1 MVTFTDIIRY
11 VCFVGIYLRINP
23 QIYLHLIM
31 TEDTFKWWGGSIND
45 LSEKQ
50 VEELINFNHVE
61 TDLADL
67 IDDQPKFD
75 MEAYLNGTI
84 DY

>member
-1 MVTFTDIIRY
+1 
-11 VCFVGIYLRINP
+11 
-23 QIYLHLIM
+23 M

-67 IDDQPKFD
+67 IDDQPQFD

>member
-1 MVTFTDIIRY
+1 MVAFMYIISY
-11 VCFVGIYLRINP
+11 VRFVGTHPHTNP
-23 QIYLHLIM
+23 QIYLHVIM
-31 TEDTFKWWGGSIND
+31 SDNTFKWWGGSIND

-67 IDDQPKFD
+67 IDDQPQFD